1 MTTPGYKICTLC
13 GEEIVIDAILCRHCG
28 QIPGLSPAAPPAP
41 RGGTGVRAIAAGL
54 CFVSLAVGS
63 AGFGWSNV
71 VLMGAGGLGFT
82 VGIALFFFGRSR
94 RRQR

>member
-28 QIPGLSPAAPPAP
+28 QIPGLSPAAPPPRAP
-41 RGGTGVRAIAAGL
+41 RGGTGARVIAAGL
-54 CFVSLAVGS
+54 CFASLAVGS

-71 VLMGAGGLGFT
+71 VLMVAGGLGFT
-82 VGIALFFFGRSR
+82 VGTALFFFGRSR
-94 RRQR
+94 RR